1 MCYFWGK
8 KINYSTFPKTNME
21 KSYFSKK
28 KSRFRLDSQEYGWTI
43 YGCVSNDT
51 GDGIKSCAPC

>member
-1 MCYFWGK
+1 LGK
-8 KINYSTFPKTNME
+8 KINYSTFSKKNME